1 MIQNRDIIVIGIQ
14 PWDIEIGSNC
24 KNIAIE
30 FARNN
35 RVLYVNAPLDRI
47 SRYKEKNTPKIQ
59 HRIKVQKGI
68 ETDLVKLQD
77 NLWNLNPVGITESI
91 NWISSPGLYDFM
103 NKRNNLIFA
112 RAIKSAIGRMNF
124 KNIILFNDSSMFQ
137 GLYLKEML
145 QPATYVYYMRDYL
158 TKNPYW
164 GKQGVRLEPELIR
177 KADVVVNN
185 STLYAKYGQQF
196 NNHSYMVGQGCDVSL
211 FNDVDHE
218 IFPAADLASIPK
230 PIVGY
235 VGFLS
240 SRRLDIQLI
249 DFIARQR
256 PQWNIVLVGPED
268 DVFKSSSLHQ
278 LANVHFLGSRDS
290 SVLPDYI
297 KGFDICMNPQ
307 IVNDATIGNY
317 PRKIDEYLAMGKPT
331 IATATEAMEY
341 FKDYAYLGKTHQDYI
356 ELIELALAE
365 NSDEKQKERRTF
377 ALSHTWENNVLE
389 IYKAIELV
397 AKA

>member
-1 MIQNRDIIVIGIQ
+1 MIQNRDIVVIGIQ

-30 FARNN
+30 FSRKN

-47 SRYKEKNTPKIQ
+47 SRYKEKNTQKIQ

-68 ETDLVKLQD
+68 EPDLVKLQD
-77 NLWNLNPVGITESI
+77 NLWNLNPVGMTESI
-91 NWISSPGLYDFM
+91 NWISSPSLYDFM
-103 NKRNNLIFA
+103 NKRNNRIFA
-112 RAIKSAIGRMNF
+112 RAIKSAIGRLDF

-196 NNHSYMVGQGCDVSL
+196 NKHSYMVGQGCDVSL
-211 FNDVDHE
+211 FNDVDNE
-218 IFPAADLASIPK
+218 IFAAADLESIKK
-230 PIVGY
+230 PIIGY

-249 DFIARQR
+249 NFIARQR